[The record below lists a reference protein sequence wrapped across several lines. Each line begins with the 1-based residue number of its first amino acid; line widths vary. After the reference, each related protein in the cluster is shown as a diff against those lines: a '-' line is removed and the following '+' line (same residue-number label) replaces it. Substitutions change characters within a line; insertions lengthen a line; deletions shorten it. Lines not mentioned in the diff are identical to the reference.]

1 MVGSDRSSGQTER
14 PPVGPRRVE
23 RMRERRRHYGTLL
36 MALALATICTS
47 LTAGETTLAGIS
59 IGQGGEDIVRLY
71 GEPADKDADP
81 NLGSTLWF
89 YPPDSRGTKLMFEV
103 MPGDIVLSILVAGG
117 PNPEIKTE
125 KGVQLGDPIAE
136 VTEAYGPQ
144 TPEPASG
151 GGADSVL
158 RYTERGALVFLLQGE
173 RVVQIDLVGD
183 PEVVLP
189 KVADRMVSDFRK
201 QGNGEAEARAATG
214 AWLKEHGCYPAAI
227 AEYQRALA
235 LTPKSWQIMN
245 HIGSAYVELKEFDHA
260 REWFARG
267 VAEKSDSA
275 TLQFNLGNVLYA
287 LGRPTEARPHLGK
300 AVELAGESEHEVAA
314 QALMT
319 LGSILDEEGKP
330 KEALDCYQRALKL
343 AESKQGLAAI
353 WYNIGVVYEGKGDLD
368 AARSAFRTALSSDSK
383 HPAARESLT
392 RLGARP
398 DGPAPRE

>member
-1 MVGSDRSSGQTER
+1 
-14 PPVGPRRVE
+14 
-23 RMRERRRHYGTLL
+23 MRERRRHWSALL
-36 MALALATICTS
+36 AALALAVICRP
-47 LTAGETTLAGIS
+47 LMAGETTLAGVS
-59 IGQGGEDIVRLY
+59 IGQDAKDIVRLY

-81 NLGSTLWF
+81 NLGSALWF

-103 MPGDIVLSILVAGG
+103 MPGDIVFSILVVGG
-117 PNPEIKTE
+117 PNPAIRTG
-125 KGVQLGDPIAE
+125 KGVQLGDPIAK

-144 TPEPASG
+144 TPEPVSG
-151 GGADSVL
+151 GAVDSML
-158 RYTERGALVFLLQGE
+158 HYTEGSALILFLQGG
-173 RVVQIDLVGD
+173 RVVQIDLLGD

-189 KVADRMVSDFRK
+189 KVAEWMVSDFRK
-201 QGNGEAEARAATG
+201 QGKEEVEARAATG
-214 AWLKEHGCYPAAI
+214 AWLKEHGYYPAAI

-245 HIGSAYVELKEFDHA
+245 NTGSAYVELKEFDHA

-267 VAEKSDSA
+267 VAEKPDSA

-287 LGRPTEARPHLGK
+287 LGRPTEARPHLDK

-314 QALMT
+314 QALMN
-319 LGSILDEEGKP
+319 LGSILDEEGRP

-368 AARSAFRTALSSDSK
+368 AARSAFRTALSFDSK

-392 RLGARP
+392 RLEARP
-398 DGPAPRE
+398 DAPAPRE